1 MKKSSIIAIFVLLFS
16 LFLISCEKKVPT
28 PATEAQKMIEMKQE
42 AEKKLNDAVKTVEE
56 KEKKALENL

>member
-1 MKKSSIIAIFVLLFS
+1 MKKSLIIAIFVLLFS

-28 PATEAQKMIEMKQE
+28 PATEAQKMIEMKDE

-56 KEKKALENL
+56 KEKKALEDL

>member
-1 MKKSSIIAIFVLLFS
+1 MKRSSLAAVFALLFS
-16 LFLISCEKKVPT
+16 LLLSSCGKQPPT

>member
-1 MKKSSIIAIFVLLFS
+1 MKKSSIIAVFVLLFS
-16 LFLISCEKKVPT
+16 LLLSSCGKQPPT

-56 KEKKALENL
+56 KEKKALEDL

>member
-1 MKKSSIIAIFVLLFS
+1 MKRSSIIAVFILLFS
-16 LFLISCEKKVPT
+16 LLLSSCGKQPPT

-56 KEKKALENL
+56 KEKKALEDL

>member
-1 MKKSSIIAIFVLLFS
+1 MKRSSLAAVFALLFS
-16 LFLISCEKKVPT
+16 LFLVSCEKKVPT

-56 KEKKALENL
+56 KEKKALEDL

>member
-1 MKKSSIIAIFVLLFS
+1 MKKSSLALIFVLLFS
-16 LFLISCEKKVPT
+16 IILSSCGKQPPT
-28 PATEAQKMIEMKQE
+28 PATETQKMIEMKDE

>member
-16 LFLISCEKKVPT
+16 LLLISCEKKVST

-42 AEKKLNDAVKTVEE
+42 AEQKLNDAVKTVEE
-56 KEKKALENL
+56 KEKKALEDL

>member
-1 MKKSSIIAIFVLLFS
+1 MKRSSTIAIFALVLS
-16 LFLISCEKKVPT
+16 LLLSSCGKQPPT